1 MKKLYFILTLLL
13 ISGSFSAQDLFTC
26 YDEWRKVFE
35 NRGADPVSDGEHDNV
50 VVTVRLG
57 DEAMCYTGK
66 AIVKN
71 GLIVKVFLY
80 FDDETAEEEPYEW
93 ETIEFQWTV
102 YNGISKTRKT
112 KDDEM
117 VNIMFTDLIKPKKKK
132 LKEAPKPNFDL
143 N

>member
-1 MKKLYFILTLLL
+1 MKKIYLILALLATS
-13 ISGSFSAQDLFTC
+13 ISFSAQDLFTC

-35 NRGADPVSDGEHDNV
+35 NRGANNITDGEHDNIII
-50 VVTVRLG
+50 TIRKG

-71 GLIVKVFLY
+71 SYIVKIFLY
-80 FDDETAEEEPYEW
+80 FDDDTAEESTFEW
-93 ETIEFQWTV
+93 ELEDLQWTV

-117 VNIMFTDLIKPKKKK
+117 VNVMFTDLIKPKKKK
-132 LKEAPKPNFDL
+132 LKVAPKPNFDL